1 MPRFLFPYNIT
12 KGRVKWLLFGTH
24 IYVSE
29 LPPGNYLEQVTQLLC
44 FSASSLINY
53 VPKSVV

>member
-12 KGRVKWLLFGTH
+12 KERVKWLLFGTH

-29 LPPGNYLEQVTQLLC
+29 LQLGNYLEQVT
-44 FSASSLINY
+44 
-53 VPKSVV
+53 